1 MFRSMTFFLHVIRK
15 ALKAETYLHCSFIML
30 NIHVFYAS
38 NMVVVRI
45 FEITLTYSM
54 YDFKV
59 LNYVIF
65 FQRKGI
71 LIIRRKHSPIIV
83 VVALCFRLSVL
94 G

>member
-1 MFRSMTFFLHVIRK
+1 
-15 ALKAETYLHCSFIML
+15 ML
-30 NIHVFYAS
+30 NIHVFYAC

-45 FEITLTYSM
+45 FEINLTYSM

-83 VVALCFRLSVL
+83 VVALHSALCFRLTKTAVHDFIMFV
-94 G
+94 GT